1 VAGEFLMSLDALP
14 LEWTVWDGTSSE
26 WNKTIGHFDDVNVYQ
41 TSEWADHKSTS
52 GWSVV
57 RLVCKADG
65 ARVITAAQCL
75 YRSGPFSTVVVW
87 VPGGPIGDL
96 NKVTPKFV
104 SLLKQ
109 HLNTK
114 LIYVRIAVMRSL
126 DHVTS
131 QQLTSRKWNKSN
143 TTIGTK
149 SSLVHLLDAEQSIRL
164 TRCSTNWKRNLKRSM
179 KIQSSPYVWHKPDST
194 SLSSAYQEMNDY
206 KQIAGVSLN
215 RTVQDLQSAIDVF
228 GDKLILVRSDDADG
242 NTLAIR
248 GAICFGDTAWDYIAI
263 TTPAGRK
270 TYASYAV
277 FWALAESCF
286 QLGIRRFDL
295 GGIDPIN
302 NRGVYDFKKG
312 TGATQID
319 YEGEW
324 DTAKPLWFRRIASML
339 IAQRLS

>member
-1 VAGEFLMSLDALP
+1 MSLDALP

-41 TSEWADHKSTS
+41 TLEWADHKSTS

-104 SLLKQ
+104 ALLKS

-114 LIYVRIAVMRSL
+114 LIYVRIAVMRSS
-126 DHVTS
+126 DHVAAG
-131 QQLTSRKWNKSN
+131 QLASYKWHKST

-149 SSLVHLLDAEQSIRL
+149 SSLVHLLDAEESIRL
-164 TRCSTNWKRNLKRSM
+164 TRCSTNWKRNLKRST

-206 KQIAGVSLN
+206 KQIEGVSLN
-215 RTVQDLQSAIDVF
+215 RSAQDLQSAIDVF

-242 NTLAIR
+242 NALAIR

-286 QLGIRRFDL
+286 QLGMRQFDL

-312 TGATQID
+312 TGSFQVD

-324 DTAKPLWFRRIASML
+324 DSASPRWFRAVASRL
-339 IAQRLS
+339 ISRKVS

>member
-1 VAGEFLMSLDALP
+1 MRLDALS
-14 LEWTVWDGTSSE
+14 LDWTVWDGTSFE
-26 WNKTIGHFDDVNVYQ
+26 WNKTISQFDDVNVYQ
-41 TSEWADHKSTS
+41 TSEWADHKSAS

-57 RLVCKADG
+57 RLVCLADE
-65 ARVITAAQCL
+65 ATVITAAQCL
-75 YRSGPFSTVVVW
+75 YRSGPLSTVVVW

-96 NKVTPKFV
+96 NKATPKFV
-104 SLLKQ
+104 DLLKS

-114 LIYVRIAVMRSL
+114 LIYVRIAVMRSF
-126 DHVTS
+126 DHVSS
-131 QQLTSRKWNKSN
+131 QQLTSHKWNKST

-149 SSLVHLLDAEQSIRL
+149 SSLVHLLDAEESIRL
-164 TRCSTNWKRNLKRSM
+164 TRCSTNWKRNLKRST
-179 KIQSSPYVWHKPDST
+179 KIQSSPYVWHRPDST

-206 KQIAGVSLN
+206 KQIEGVSLN
-215 RTVQDLQSAIDVF
+215 RSAHDLQSAIDVF
-228 GDKLILVRSDDADG
+228 GDKLILVRSDDTDG
-242 NTLAIR
+242 NALAIR
-248 GAICFGDTAWDYIAI
+248 GAICFEETAWDYIAI

-270 TYASYAV
+270 NYASYAV

-286 QLGIRRFDL
+286 QVGMRRFDL

>member
-1 VAGEFLMSLDALP
+1 MRLEALP
-14 LEWTVWDGTSSE
+14 LDWTVWDGTASE
-26 WNKTIGHFDDVNVYQ
+26 WNNTIRHFDDMNVYQ

-52 GWSVV
+52 GWGVV
-57 RLVCKADG
+57 RLVCLADG
-65 ARVITAAQCL
+65 ARVVAAAQCL
-75 YRSGPFSTVVVW
+75 YRSGPLSTVVVW

-96 NKVTPKFV
+96 GTVTSKFV
-104 SLLKQ
+104 NLLKS

-114 LIYVRIAVMRSL
+114 LIYVRIAVMRPF

-131 QQLTSRKWNKSN
+131 RQLTSHKWIKSA

-149 SSLVHLLDAEQSIRL
+149 SSLVHFLDAEESIRL
-164 TRCSTNWKRNLKRSM
+164 TRCSSNWKRNLKRST
-179 KIQSSPYVWHKPDST
+179 KIQSSPYIWHKPNST

-206 KQIAGVSLN
+206 KQIEGVSLN
-215 RTVQDLQSAIDVF
+215 RSAQDLQSAIDVF
-228 GDKLILVRSDDADG
+228 GDKLILVRSDDANG
-242 NTLAIR
+242 NALAIR
-248 GAICFGDTAWDYIAI
+248 GALCFGDTAWDYIAI

-286 QLGIRRFDL
+286 QLGMQRFDL

-302 NRGVYDFKKG
+302 NRGVYDFKRG
-312 TGATQID
+312 TGSFQVD

-324 DTAKPLWFRRIASML
+324 DSASPRWLRAVASRL
-339 IAQRLS
+339 ISRKVS